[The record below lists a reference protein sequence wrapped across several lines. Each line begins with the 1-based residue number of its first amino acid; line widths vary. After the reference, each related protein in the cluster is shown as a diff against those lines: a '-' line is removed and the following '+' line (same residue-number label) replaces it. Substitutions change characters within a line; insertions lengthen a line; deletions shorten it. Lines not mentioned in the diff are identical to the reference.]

1 MAKELKATCSV
12 DASSI
17 LRSRDAETLQSFT
30 WKQLLS
36 QLEKTAPTTTR
47 VLTMC
52 ITDQKS
58 AKDKNGPRSAN
69 ENAIVGLCCGILLRA
84 RNQRMNLIQRL
95 ISTIRIEKHLQCE
108 KLLGLAGGTPKSVG
122 TRNSARHNSNPLQ
135 RHSHVHF
142 RETF

>member
-1 MAKELKATCSV
+1 MINDKEIDSLDRQGDSKELKATCSV

-17 LRSRDAETLQSFT
+17 LRSRDAETFT
-30 WKQLLS
+30 WKQLLAP
-36 QLEKTAPTTTR
+36 TTTPTTTR

-84 RNQRMNLIQRL
+84 RL
-95 ISTIRIEKHLQCE
+95 ISTIRTCKQ
-108 KLLGLAGGTPKSVG
+108 AGK
-122 TRNSARHNSNPLQ
+122 
-135 RHSHVHF
+135 
-142 RETF
+142 